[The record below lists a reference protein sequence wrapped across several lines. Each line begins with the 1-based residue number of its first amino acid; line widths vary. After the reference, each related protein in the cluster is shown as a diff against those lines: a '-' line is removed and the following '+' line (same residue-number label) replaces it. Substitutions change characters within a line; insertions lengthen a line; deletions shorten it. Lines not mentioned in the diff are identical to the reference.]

1 MNTTNPYPYMVFNPR
16 KKKTVHMNMGHG
28 GFEYTWF
35 MNPKPPAYWDAV
47 FLEHGYM
54 RVEANATN
62 IHIIVRTPTPP
73 PRCRSTMCDMMQFD
87 VT

>member
-1 MNTTNPYPYMVFNPR
+1 
-16 KKKTVHMNMGHG
+16 MGHG

-73 PRCRSTMCDMMQFD
+73 PRCLSTICDMMQSD
-87 VT
+87 VTCKPGWVEWGVKAVVWVVRRV